1 MFGRKISFKEKAKKA
16 YDDFLEESKEGIAEK
31 RLYFSTGHDAM
42 DYDVNLER
50 FEKEYGYRQP
60 FPGMVQESVPSHE
73 QYRSRPSSNHGN
85 SH

>member
-50 FEKEYGYRQP
+50 FEKEYEYKLQALG
-60 FPGMVQESVPSHE
+60 
-73 QYRSRPSSNHGN
+73 GN
-85 SH
+85 NLVSYYIFRKKEE